1 MLSPS
6 TRRAWI
12 EIFSRVIRAGQ
23 HVVAL
28 HPEGVDRN
36 RVGEKTTIETLNVA
50 LHPEGVDRNSS
61 YAASRASINVA
72 LHPEGVDRNLKQIIN
87 VKAVPAVALHP
98 EGVDRNFT
106 VAENEKTPGC
116 RPPPGGRG

>member
-1 MLSPS
+1 M
-6 TRRAWI
+6 
-12 EIFSRVIRAGQ
+12 
-23 HVVAL
+23 
-28 HPEGVDRN
+28 
-36 RVGEKTTIETLNVA
+36 GEKTTIETLNVA

-98 EGVDRNFT
+98 EGVDRNAQRKLTSFR
-106 VAENEKTPGC
+106 VEG

>member
-1 MLSPS
+1 M
-6 TRRAWI
+6 
-12 EIFSRVIRAGQ
+12 
-23 HVVAL
+23 
-28 HPEGVDRN
+28 DRN

-98 EGVDRNFT
+98 EGVDRNSCSVRLFSHGT
-106 VAENEKTPGC
+106 KSPSTRRAWIEISS
-116 RPPPGGRG
+116 R